1 MGEIVSAVATADR
14 CKFSTYGYACGKH
27 VEHGRYL
34 CEEHAKATCASCGQP
49 ATHGCDFCGQF
60 VCGTPLCDECT
71 FGTDDS
77 KPSGAWGFM
86 NHIHISRPEF
96 ADKHENRRIKEENDA
111 LARKAEAL
119 QRRAEEAEALAE
131 RLKREA
137 QFHASEARTANSTI
151 YEIYQVVSGGRGEPG
166 NWHGAEPVRAK
177 LEALQRENAELRE
190 ALKPFALLA
199 DELSID
205 MSSRPNDRPA
215 WGFNDAELT
224 YGDFRRARALLGGS
238 DAE

>member
-1 MGEIVSAVATADR
+1 MGENVSALDKEDR

-86 NHIHISRPEF
+86 NHIHVSRPEF
-96 ADKHENRRIKEENDA
+96 ADKHENRRLKEENAA
-111 LARKAEAL
+111 LARQAEAL
-119 QRRAEEAEALAE
+119 QQEVDS
-131 RLKREA
+131 LKQTRQHSREA
-137 QFHASEARTANSTI
+137 SAAIHDAFMEERKR
-151 YEIYQVVSGGRGEPG
+151 V
-166 NWHGAEPVRAK
+166 
-177 LEALQRENAELRE
+177 EALQRENADLRE
-190 ALKPFALLA
+190 ALKPFVSSFEARRHAYSKRYSDRDLGYA
-199 DELSID
+199 NFDKMPDEWAMEHIS
-205 MSSRPNDRPA
+205 
-215 WGFNDAELT
+215 FNM
-224 YGDFRRARALLGGS
+224 GVFRRARALLGGS
-238 DAE
+238 ENAE